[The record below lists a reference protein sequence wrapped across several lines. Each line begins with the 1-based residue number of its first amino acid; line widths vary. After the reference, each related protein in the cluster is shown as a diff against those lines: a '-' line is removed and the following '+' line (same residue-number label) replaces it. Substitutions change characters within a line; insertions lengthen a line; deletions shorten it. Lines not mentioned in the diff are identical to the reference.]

1 MSESVNEHSIRHHW
15 PIVALACLVVVIFVV
30 AMMTFQV
37 KETEYA
43 VIKTFGKAKT
53 DASGKIIQYEPGLHL
68 KWPFVDQV
76 WRHDNRIQCYELTK
90 GHLEQLTTA
99 DQYQVVVSTY
109 VLWRIGDPGI
119 FLKRLKST
127 EEVEEKL
134 DAAVR
139 DSRASIISQHKFSEL
154 INTQTS
160 ESKMAEIETA
170 MQTAISRKTMEDFGI
185 EVIKV
190 GIRQLGF
197 PEQVTT
203 AVFERMRAERDRH
216 SQRLIAEGKSEAQ
229 KIRSEADRKASE
241 TLAQAEAEAK
251 RIRGEGDEIAAKY
264 YAVFQKNPE
273 LAMFLRNL
281 EALRAGLN
289 EKDTLILDTDTPP
302 FTLLKPNAV
311 KLQKEAAPQA
321 PNQP

>member
-1 MSESVNEHSIRHHW
+1 MSEAVNDHSIRHHW
-15 PIVALACLVVVIFVV
+15 PIVALALFVVVIFII

-43 VIKTFGKAKT
+43 VIKTFGKAKV
-53 DASGKIIQYEPGLHL
+53 DEAGNIIQYAPGLHL
-68 KWPFVDQV
+68 KWPFIDQV

-109 VLWRIGDPGI
+109 VLWKIGDPGI

-160 ESKMAEIETA
+160 ESKMAEIESA
-170 MQTAISRKTMEDFGI
+170 MQAAISKKTMEDFGV
-185 EVIKV
+185 EVVKV

-203 AVFERMRAERDRH
+203 AVFDRMRAERDRH

-251 RIRGEGDEIAAKY
+251 RIRGEGDKIAATH

-281 EALRAGLN
+281 EALRASLN

-311 KLQKEAAPQA
+311 KLQKENAAPA
-321 PNQP
+321 SK

>member
-1 MSESVNEHSIRHHW
+1 MNETVNDHSIRHHW
-15 PIVALACLVVVIFVV
+15 PIIALACLVVVIFVI

-43 VIKTFGKAKT
+43 VIKTFGKAKV
-53 DASGKIIQYEPGLHL
+53 DESGKIIQFKPGLHL
-68 KWPFVDQV
+68 KWPFIDQV

-90 GHLEQLTTA
+90 GHLEQITTK
-99 DQYQVVVSTY
+99 DQYQIVVSTY
-109 VLWRIGDPGI
+109 VLWRVGDPGI

-139 DSRASIISQHKFSEL
+139 DSRNSIIPMHNFSEL
-154 INTQTS
+154 INTETS
-160 ESKMAEIETA
+160 ESKMAEIENA
-170 MQTAISRKTMEDFGI
+170 MLKDISKKTMDDFGI

-190 GIRQLGF
+190 GFRQLGF
-197 PEQVTT
+197 PELVTT
-203 AVFERMRAERDRH
+203 KVFDRMRAERDSH

-229 KIRSEADRKASE
+229 KIRSEADRKANQ
-241 TLAQAEAEAK
+241 TLAEAEAEAK
-251 RIRGEGDEIAAKY
+251 KIRGEGDEIAAKH

-273 LAMFLRNL
+273 LAVFLRNL
-281 EALRAGLN
+281 EALKASLG

-302 FTLLKPNAV
+302 FTLLRPNAV
-311 KLQKEAAPQA
+311 KLQPETKPASK
-321 PNQP
+321 